1 MNIVKYRYY
10 SKFGIIIDNTVTYYT
25 EKTSLQDLINE
36 IAVLFAYDKQIKTVK
51 IIDCILQQ
59 RIFSYSREE

>member
-25 EKTSLQDLINE
+25 EKESLQDLINE